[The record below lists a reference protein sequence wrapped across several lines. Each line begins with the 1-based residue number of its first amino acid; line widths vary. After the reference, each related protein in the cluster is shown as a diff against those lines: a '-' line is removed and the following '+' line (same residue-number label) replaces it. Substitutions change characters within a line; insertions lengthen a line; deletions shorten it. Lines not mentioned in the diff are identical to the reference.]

1 MTKNYILA
9 PILIPN
15 KKISRNANNI
25 INETHQVYF
34 SEETIEKI
42 KDKFHEKN
50 HENKININHNE
61 ETFGL
66 TLTKSFL
73 INNENK
79 NELPNDFLNL
89 PIGTWMMEYIVEN
102 NNVWKMIKEGKLNG
116 LSLEGIFKYNII
128 NDIQEENYSIKI
140 DKENLLEIRFD
151 EILFQKSKGIKQESI
166 NNNYFY
172 SEFEILKEWKSK
184 FGYKFNIYGNDHFI
198 DNKPHFHF
206 DNKQDNLYC
215 KISFDGE
222 IFEIKNN
229 KKLPKNIYKELKYFL
244 SNMENQIILKEMWN
258 DKNPTL
264 KVK

>member
-15 KKISRNANNI
+15 KKIIRNANNI
-25 INETHQVYF
+25 INETHQIYF
-34 SEETIEKI
+34 SEETIKKI
-42 KDKFHEKN
+42 KDNFHKKN
-50 HENKININHNE
+50 QENKININHNE
-61 ETFGL
+61 EIFGL

-79 NELPNDFLNL
+79 NELPKDFQEL
-89 PIGTWMMEYIVEN
+89 PIGTWMLEYIVEDDTI
-102 NNVWKMIKEGKLNG
+102 WKMIEEKKLNG
-116 LSLEGIFKYNII
+116 LSLEGVFQYNLI
-128 NDIQEENYSIKI
+128 NEIQKEVYSTKAN
-140 DKENLLEIRFD
+140 KEKLLEIRFD
-151 EILFQKSKGIKQESI
+151 ETLFQVSKSNIQERI
-166 NNNYFY
+166 DNNYIY
-172 SEFEILKEWKSK
+172 SEFEIIKEWKSK
-184 FGYKFNIYGNDHFI
+184 YGYKFNIYGNDHFI

-244 SNMENQIILKEMWN
+244 SKIENQTILKEMWN

-264 KVK
+264 NVE